1 MNKLSTEH
9 IHFSNYDEAGR
20 KAESILN
27 SFARLYDALCGIISG
42 TLESIIQTAK
52 NTNNPDSFLGKENIQ
67 NFGTVLNLIRHTPAQ
82 FIELYEECAEFFERS
97 SILTNEVSSFHKQN
111 LKSLCMDEFDKNKN
125 KIKNFSPQ
133 ELKSYILEGQFEGNH
148 FKNLHIDL
156 NQDLNDM
163 LNVWHDENANVVCQE
178 CNKLYDNY
186 EEAYILFK
194 NGVEDFF
201 ARLENLEQGQE
212 SVRAQEE
219 KQEYSASL
227 QELEDKILTN
237 EETGKSYLVLDI
249 PDEEIKEEQEDNKV
263 KTNKETRKSYL
274 VIEDEMSL

>member
-1 MNKLSTEH
+1 MEKLSMEH
-9 IHFSNYDEAGR
+9 VHFSDYEKAGFN
-20 KAESILN
+20 AERVLY
-27 SFARLYDALCGIISG
+27 SFALLQADFSGMVSG

-52 NTNNPDSFLGKENIQ
+52 TTGKQDSLLTKENIQ
-67 NFGTVLNLIRHTPAQ
+67 NLSKVLNLNKKLFNE
-82 FIELYEECAEFFERS
+82 FIGLYSECAEFFERS
-97 SILTNEVSSFHKQN
+97 SILTEQN
-111 LKSLCMDEFDKNKN
+111 SGFSNLDLEGDWLEYFEKNLNLYKELSN
-125 KIKNFSPQ
+125 N
-133 ELKSYILEGQFEGNH
+133 ELKCELEKFDPKG
-148 FKNLHIDL
+148 LCR
-156 NQDLNDM
+156 DLNDILLKDM
-163 LNVWHDENANVVCQE
+163 LGVWHDENANVVCQE

-212 SVRAQEE
+212 SVQTQEE
-219 KQEYSASL
+219 KQEYSKSL